1 MALAAG
7 TGWSGREAAAITQ
20 PAPAPKGRA
29 TIAAMGARRLIGA
42 AIVLAAIVA
51 LVLPAAGAGSP
62 PRLVIGKGN
71 LVAPLEIP
79 PNPRPGAV
87 PGCRRPRLK
96 CVHVAVRRLRR
107 LEARLGCDHRAV
119 FATTYR
125 VLTQVLLRTVRA
137 NPGFYR
143 FPRYFFFED
152 GLFADVYIATSNAY
166 PRGNRVSPAWRIA
179 FEAAAAGDLTGGQ
192 DMLLGINAHVQNDM
206 PFVLAAL
213 GTKTRRG
220 VSRKADHDRANEVL
234 ADAYQEVVDTVERRY
249 DPSVGLTNPD
259 GVPADDVAGLTVVRH
274 WREDVWR
281 NAERLIA
288 TRRNP
293 AAHRAVVDEIEDN
306 AATWARNIAASRTP
320 GYGAQRDAYCEARI
334 GG

>member
-1 MALAAG
+1 MPAVVAV
-7 TGWSGREAAAITQ
+7 AAI
-20 PAPAPKGRA
+20 AG
-29 TIAAMGARRLIGA
+29 
-42 AIVLAAIVA
+42 
-51 LVLPAAGAGSP
+51 LVLPAAGAGDP

-79 PNPRPGAV
+79 ANPRPGPV
-87 PGCRRPRLK
+87 PGCRRPGLH
-96 CVHVAVRRLRR
+96 CVGTAVRRLRKI
-107 LEARLGCDHRAV
+107 EARFGCDHRAV

-137 NPGFYR
+137 EPDFYR

-152 GLFADVYIATSNAY
+152 GLFADVYIATSNVY
-166 PRGNRVSPAWRIA
+166 PRGKRISPAWRIA

-220 VSRKADHDRANEVL
+220 ISRKADHDRANEVL

-249 DPSVGLTNPD
+249 DPSIGLTNPD
-259 GVPADDVAGLTVVRH
+259 GVPADDVAGLTIVKQ
-274 WREDVWR
+274 WREEVWR

-288 TRRNP
+288 TRKDP
-293 AAHRAVVDEIEDN
+293 AAHRTVVDEIEEN